1 MPRSNGIFSLIA
13 SYFATSGTKIRAD
26 QHNPVLED
34 IANAL
39 TDSLPRDGSAPMNGN
54 LPMAGRRITN
64 LADGT
69 NPTDAATVQQANVP
83 AASTTVVGRT
93 RYATI
98 AESQAGT
105 VTQAAV
111 TPAGLGAAISPLA
124 VVPTGA
130 VSHFYLT
137 AAPSGWVALSGQTLN
152 RADYPALWAACGAM
166 SGFGAGNGTTTFTVP
181 DLNGAGRFIRGKQSS
196 RAVGSVQSD
205 ALQGH
210 NHASSTPVAAQN
222 GAGLNAAG
230 SQGIWRSLQDIMTGL
245 VTDGTNGTPRV
256 ASETRPVNVALLCCI
271 KA

>member
-1 MPRSNGIFSLIA
+1 MPRSNGIFSLVA
-13 SYFATSGTKIRAD
+13 SYFATPGTTIRTD

-39 TDSLPRDGSAPMNGN
+39 TDSLPRDGSAPMTGN

-64 LADGT
+64 MADGT

-98 AESQAGT
+98 AEAQAGT

-111 TPAGLGAAISPLA
+111 TPAGLGAALVNA
-124 VVPTGA
+124 VPVGA
-130 VSHFYLT
+130 VAHFYLN
-137 AAPSGWVALSGQTLN
+137 AAPAGWVELSGQTLS
-152 RADYPALWAACGAM
+152 RSTYAALWAACGSMA
-166 SGFGAGNGTTTFTVP
+166 GFGSGDGSTTFTVP
-181 DLNGAGRFIRGKQSS
+181 DLNGPGRFIRGKQSS
-196 RAVGSVQSD
+196 RAVGSAQAD

-210 NHASSTPVAAQN
+210 KHASSTSVAVQN
-222 GAGLNAAG
+222 GAGLHAAG
-230 SQGIWRSLQDIMTGL
+230 SHGIWRSLQDFMTGL

-256 ASETRPVNVALLCCI
+256 ANETRPVNVALLCCI